1 MAGRILIADSLSTNR
16 MLVQAHLDPAGYR
29 MLRAASRD
37 EALAQA
43 QDHRPDLVV
52 ISDSLGWDPALELCQ
67 TLTRRGGQ
75 TAPAVLMIARDL
87 WPDRRMA
94 ALAAGADAVLET
106 MPAAPVLQA
115 WVRNLMRR
123 RSGEQDLMRDQAAA
137 TALGFAEPAQAGFT
151 GPGRIALI
159 APSAAEGI
167 TWRAGLAPL
176 MRDRI
181 EVLRPSEALAQLGHM
196 RGADAIV
203 MADTGYGPK
212 DGMQLFSEL
221 KSRSETRD
229 AAILMLQST
238 DDPARAVLALDM
250 GVHDLVETG
259 FSGPEMAVRL
269 RRALARKAQR
279 DTYQATLRDG
289 LRLASID
296 DLTGLCNRRCGLTKL
311 NRLVRAARGTS
322 PGFAVL
328 MLDLDR
334 FKTINDR
341 FGHAAGDAVLAEV
354 AARMNAEVRREDCL
368 SRWGGE
374 EFMVT
379 LDRCDLA
386 TAQRSAERLRRA
398 VSDRPITLP
407 GGAGQITVTL
417 SVGVSIATGAAFE
430 TADSLIA
437 AADRALYA
445 AKARGR
451 NQVTVT
457 GADA

>member
-16 MLVQAHLDPAGYR
+16 ALVQAQLDPAGYR
-29 MLRAASRD
+29 MRRAGSRD
-37 EALAQA
+37 EALACA

-67 TLTRRGGQ
+67 SLTLRGGAN
-75 TAPAVLMIARDL
+75 APAVLMIARDL

-94 ALAAGADAVLET
+94 ALAAGADAVLEA
-106 MPAAPVLQA
+106 MPAAPVLKA

-123 RSGEQDLMRDQAAA
+123 RSAEQEILRDQAAA
-137 TALGFAEPAQAGFT
+137 TAMGFAEPAQAAFN

-159 APSAAEGI
+159 APSAAEGV
-167 TWRAGLAPL
+167 TWRAGLAHL

-181 EVLRPSEALAQLGHM
+181 EVLRPAEALDQLDTM
-196 RGADAIV
+196 RGTDAIV
-203 MADTGYGPK
+203 IADTGEDPQG
-212 DGMQLFSEL
+212 GMLLFSEL

-229 AAILMLQST
+229 AAILMLQKSN
-238 DDPARAVLALDM
+238 DPARAVLALDM
-250 GVHDLVETG
+250 GVHDLIETG

-289 LRLASID
+289 LRLASTD
-296 DLTGLCNRRCGLTKL
+296 DLTGLCNRRFAQTKL
-311 NRLVRAARGTS
+311 ERLVSAAKGPR

-328 MLDLDR
+328 LLDLDR

-354 AARMNAEVRREDCL
+354 AERMNAEVRREDCL
-368 SRWGGE
+368 ARWGGE
-374 EFMVT
+374 EFLVL
-379 LDRCDLA
+379 LDRCNLA
-386 TAQRSAERLRRA
+386 AAKRGAERLRSV
-398 VSDRPITLP
+398 VSDRPIALP
-407 GGAGQITVTL
+407 NGAGEITVTL
-417 SVGVSIATGAAFE
+417 SAGVSIAKGEASE
-430 TADSLIA
+430 TADKLIA
-437 AADRALYA
+437 AADCALYA

-451 NQVTVT
+451 NQVTVN